1 LFTAFCF
8 SLKGI
13 DKPCLPPHTYL
24 SFLQLQPES
33 QMKQL
38 TILGSTGSIGTST
51 LSVVRHNPEQFSV
64 MALVAGKNVARMAE
78 QCLEFRPVWAVMD
91 DEASAQR
98 LREIL
103 REQGGTTQVL
113 AGQKAACDMAALDGV
128 DQVMAAIVGAAGL
141 LPTLAAIAAGK
152 QVLLANK
159 ESLVTCGRLFMDAVK
174 RSGAQLLPID
184 SEHNAI
190 FQSLPETIQQNLGY
204 ADLEDNGVS
213 SIILTGSGGPFRETP
228 IGDLA
233 AMSPDQACCHPN
245 WSMGRKISVDSATMM
260 NKGLEYIEARWLFN
274 AHAKQMEVLIHP
286 QSVIHSMV
294 RYRDG
299 SVLAQLGA
307 PDMRTPIAHAMAFP
321 ERVASGVE
329 PLDFCKIGTFT
340 FMEPDYHRYPCLK
353 LAIEAFEQ
361 GQAATTVL
369 NAANEIVVE
378 AFLHHRLRFT
388 DIAALNRA
396 ALEQVDLTEPQSV
409 DEVQAVD
416 AAAREIA
423 RNLVTRVAYR

>member
-1 LFTAFCF
+1 
-8 SLKGI
+8 
-13 DKPCLPPHTYL
+13 
-24 SFLQLQPES
+24 
-33 QMKQL
+33 MKQL

-78 QCLEFRPVWAVMD
+78 QCLEFRPAWAVMD

-103 REQGGTTQVL
+103 REQGSATRVL
-113 AGQKAACDMAALDGV
+113 AGQKAACNMAALDGV

-204 ADLEDNGVS
+204 AELEDNGVS

-274 AHAKQMEVLIHP
+274 ARAKQMEVLIHP

>member
-1 LFTAFCF
+1 
-8 SLKGI
+8 
-13 DKPCLPPHTYL
+13 
-24 SFLQLQPES
+24 
-33 QMKQL
+33 MKQL

-51 LSVVRHNPEQFSV
+51 LSVVRHNPQQFSV
-64 MALVAGKNVARMAE
+64 KALVAGKNVARMAQ
-78 QCLEFRPVWAVMD
+78 QCLEFRPSWAVMD
-91 DEASAQR
+91 DEASAGELKR
-98 LREIL
+98 IL
-103 REQGGTTQVL
+103 QQQGCRTEVL
-113 AGQKAACDMAALDGV
+113 SGQKAVCDMAALDEV

-159 ESLVTCGRLFMDAVK
+159 ESLVTCGRLFMDAVQ

-190 FQSLPETIQQNLGY
+190 FQSMPETIQQNLGY
-204 ADLEDNGVS
+204 AELEDNGVS

-228 IGDLA
+228 LGELA
-233 AMSPDQACCHPN
+233 TMSPDQACSHPN

-274 AHAKQMEVLIHP
+274 ASAEQMEVLIHP

-321 ERVASGVE
+321 ERVVSGVA

-378 AFLHHRLRFT
+378 AFLHDRLRFT

-396 ALEQVDLTEPQSV
+396 VLEQVDLTEPQSV

-416 AAAREIA
+416 ATAREVA
-423 RNLVTRVAYR
+423 RSLVTRVAYR

>member
-1 LFTAFCF
+1 
-8 SLKGI
+8 
-13 DKPCLPPHTYL
+13 
-24 SFLQLQPES
+24 
-33 QMKQL
+33 MKQL

-64 MALVAGKNVARMAE
+64 TALVAGKNVARMAE
-78 QCLEFRPVWAVMD
+78 QCLEFRPTWAVMD
-91 DEASAQR
+91 DEASAKA

-103 REQGGTTQVL
+103 REQGSATQVL
-113 AGQKAACDMAALDGV
+113 AGQKAACEMAALDEV

-159 ESLVTCGRLFMDAVK
+159 ESLVTCGRLFMDAVQ

-204 ADLEDNGVS
+204 AGLEDNGVS

-228 IGDLA
+228 IGELA
-233 AMSPDQACCHPN
+233 AMSPDQACSHPN

-274 AHAKQMEVLIHP
+274 AHAEQMEVLIHP

-321 ERVASGVE
+321 ERVVSGVE

-369 NAANEIVVE
+369 NAANEIVVD

-388 DIAALNRA
+388 DIAVLNRA
-396 ALEQVDLTEPQSV
+396 VLEQVDLTEPQSV

-416 AAAREIA
+416 ATAREVA
-423 RNLVTRVAYR
+423 RNLVTRVANR

>member
-1 LFTAFCF
+1 
-8 SLKGI
+8 
-13 DKPCLPPHTYL
+13 
-24 SFLQLQPES
+24 
-33 QMKQL
+33 MKQL

-64 MALVAGKNVARMAE
+64 TALVAGKNVTRMAE
-78 QCLEFRPVWAVMD
+78 QCLEFRPSWAVMD
-91 DEASAQR
+91 DEASAKA
-98 LREIL
+98 LRDIL
-103 REQGGTTQVL
+103 REQGSATKVL
-113 AGQKAACDMAALDGV
+113 AGQKAACEMAALDEV

-141 LPTLAAIAAGK
+141 LPTLAAISAGK

-159 ESLVTCGRLFMDAVK
+159 ESLVTCGRLFMDAVQ

-190 FQSLPETIQQNLGY
+190 FQSMPETIQQNLGY
-204 ADLEDNGVS
+204 AGLEDNGVS

-228 IGDLA
+228 IGELA
-233 AMSPDQACCHPN
+233 TMSPDQACCHPN

-274 AHAKQMEVLIHP
+274 ASAKQMEVLIHP

-321 ERVASGVE
+321 ERVISGVE

-353 LAIEAFEQ
+353 LAMEAFEQ

-369 NAANEIVVE
+369 NAANEIVVD
-378 AFLHHRLRFT
+378 AFLHDRLRFT
-388 DIAALNRA
+388 DIAVLNRA
-396 ALEQVDLTEPQSV
+396 VLEQVDLTEPRNV

-416 AAAREIA
+416 ATAREVA
-423 RNLVTRVAYR
+423 RNLVTHVAYR